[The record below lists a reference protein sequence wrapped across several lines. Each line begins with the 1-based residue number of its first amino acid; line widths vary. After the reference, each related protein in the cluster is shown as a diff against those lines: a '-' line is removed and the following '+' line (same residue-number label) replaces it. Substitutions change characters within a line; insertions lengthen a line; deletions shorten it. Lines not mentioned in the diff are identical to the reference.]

1 MCGLSAIAGL
11 LVIITVY
18 VVGFADSTEKNYP
31 VHYRFSLH
39 SIRNAHLLLRRIFT
53 FLVSIIETHHN
64 SNRGLEKLEI
74 QGNLTA
80 VREIWRNLPKFRV
93 VSRN

>member
-1 MCGLSAIAGL
+1 MMCGLSAIAGL

-39 SIRNAHLLLRRIFT
+39 SVRNAHLLLRRIFT
-53 FLVSIIETHHN
+53 FLVSIIVTVAQLVARRTHDRKVVGSIPTN
-64 SNRGLEKLEI
+64 
-74 QGNLTA
+74 A
-80 VREIWRNLPKFRV
+80 VCFTV
-93 VSRN
+93 VR